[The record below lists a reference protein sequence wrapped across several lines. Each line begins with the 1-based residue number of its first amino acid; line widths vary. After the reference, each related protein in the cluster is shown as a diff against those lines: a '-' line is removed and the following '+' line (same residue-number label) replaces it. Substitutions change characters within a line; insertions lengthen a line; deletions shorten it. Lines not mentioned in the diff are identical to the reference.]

1 MDPVIFEDDV
11 KYDAWVKP
19 LLALPL
25 GVLLVLGVLFVI
37 DGQYSNIF
45 PKYRPSVSRVAVV
58 LVCFLLVFVLTIYWL
73 LLPKKIKVC
82 QKGIRVKF
90 GGFSWNIP
98 FQTIETVKAARGLFS
113 GPAMSLTTSYKNQVD
128 IVRKHRLKIRISPY
142 SRDQFLEIAN
152 RALEASKLEK
162 HAPSR

>member
-25 GVLLVLGVLFVI
+25 AVLLVLGFLFAI

-58 LVCFLLVFVLTIYWL
+58 VVCFLLVFVLIIYWL

-82 QKGIRVKF
+82 QKGISVKF

-98 FQTIETVKAARGLFS
+98 FQTIETVKAAKRLFA

-128 IVRKHRLKIRISPY
+128 IVRKHKLKIRISPY
-142 SRDQFLEIAN
+142 NRDQFLEIAN
-152 RALEASKLEK
+152 RALKASRLEK
-162 HAPSR
+162 HAAS